1 MQGNKSIEH
10 LELSGCHLLPK
21 HLGQIMDE
29 FQDNK
34 TLKSLDLS
42 GNAVSDS
49 NENQIKIALFLQG
62 LVGFIGQSES
72 LFSLSL

>member
-1 MQGNKSIEH
+1 
-10 LELSGCHLLPK
+10 
-21 HLGQIMDE
+21 MDE

-62 LVGFIGQSES
+62 LVGFIGQTES